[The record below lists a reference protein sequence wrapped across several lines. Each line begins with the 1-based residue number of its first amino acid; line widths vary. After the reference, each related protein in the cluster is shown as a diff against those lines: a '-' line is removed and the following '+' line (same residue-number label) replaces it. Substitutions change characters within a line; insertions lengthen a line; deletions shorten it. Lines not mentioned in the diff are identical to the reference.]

1 MPVPIWISAY
11 YIQTYF
17 FSFSPLGLQFTFR
30 DFSDFNMWFFSYRK
44 RKMSLF
50 LHHALLSRDDLFNM
64 ILDNN
69 QLKVWQLKKRL
80 RQSKS

>member
-17 FSFSPLGLQFTFR
+17 FSFSPLGLLFMFR
-30 DFSDFNMWFFSYRK
+30 DFSDFN
-44 RKMSLF
+44 MSLF

-69 QLKVWQLKKRL
+69 QLKV
-80 RQSKS
+80 